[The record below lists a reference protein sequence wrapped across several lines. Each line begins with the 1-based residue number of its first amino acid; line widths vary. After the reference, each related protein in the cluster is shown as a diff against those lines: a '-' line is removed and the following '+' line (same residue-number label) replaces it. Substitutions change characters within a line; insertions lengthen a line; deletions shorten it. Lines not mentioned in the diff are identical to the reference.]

1 MDFAPSEEIQEFLRH
16 VRRYI
21 ENEVYP
27 MEDEFKRMNWKETEA
42 KLGEM
47 RQENKVRGWW
57 LPQIEEEHGGMG
69 LSVVDHGLLC
79 AELGRTPYGMYLF
92 NAQAPDAGNIEIL
105 IQHGSEE
112 QKARYL
118 QPLLDGEI
126 RSSFS
131 MTEPEHAGSNPVYMS
146 TRAVR
151 DGDDW
156 VINGHKWF
164 SSSADGAEFLIV
176 MAVTDQDPDANLHSR
191 ASMILVPSDTPGYK
205 IERNISVM
213 GHVGEGY
220 SSHAEVYYDD
230 VRVPVTNTLGAIGG
244 GFAIAQDRLGPGRIH
259 HCMRWMGICERCFDI
274 MCNHVVMREL
284 APGKTLASKQFIQ
297 GWIAESRAEINA
309 ARLMVL
315 QAAWK
320 IDTVGK
326 ENAREEI
333 GIIKFYCANV
343 LGRVIDR
350 ALQSLG
356 GAGMTDD
363 FPVAGYYRSERAGRI
378 YDGADE
384 VHKISVARQI
394 LKRYAADEATLAAR

>member
-1 MDFAPSEEIQEFLRH
+1 MDFAPSDEMQEFLKY
-16 VRRYI
+16 VRKYV
-21 ENEVYP
+21 ETELYP
-27 MEDEFKRMNWKETEA
+27 LEEDLKRMSWPEIEA
-42 KLGEM
+42 TLKPLRE
-47 RQENKVRGWW
+47 ENRARGWW
-57 LPQIEEEHGGMG
+57 LPQLPKEHGGMG
-69 LSVVDHGLLC
+69 LSVTEHGMLC
-79 AELGRTPYGMYLF
+79 AEIGRTPFGMYVL

-105 IQHGSEE
+105 IQYGTEE

-131 MTEPEHAGSNPVYMS
+131 MTEPEHAGSNPVHMS
-146 TRAVR
+146 TRAVK

-176 MAVTDQDPDANLHSR
+176 MAVTDNAPDANPHTR
-191 ASMILVPSDTPGYK
+191 ASMILVPADSPGFR

-220 SSHAEVYYDD
+220 ASHAEVYYDD
-230 VRVPVTNTLGAIGG
+230 VRVPIANTLGGEGA
-244 GFAIAQDRLGPGRIH
+244 GFLIAQDRLGPGRIH

-284 APGKTLASKQFIQ
+284 APGTTLASKQFIQ

-326 ENAREEI
+326 EHAREEI
-333 GIIKFYCANV
+333 GIIKFYCAGV

-356 GAGMTDD
+356 AAGMTDD
-363 FPVAGYYRSERAGRI
+363 FPIAGYYRSERASRI
-378 YDGADE
+378 YDGPDE
-384 VHKISVARQI
+384 VHKLSVARQI
-394 LKRYAADEATLAAR
+394 LKRYTPERAPVS

>member
-1 MDFAPSEEIQEFLRH
+1 MDFAPSEEIQQFLGH
-16 VRRYI
+16 VRNYR
-21 ENEVYP
+21 ENELYP
-27 MEDEFKRMNWKETEA
+27 LEEDLKSMKWADIEA
-42 KLGEM
+42 ALKPLREAN
-47 RQENKVRGWW
+47 RARGWW
-57 LPQIEEEHGGMG
+57 LPQLPEKDGGMG
-69 LSVVDHGLLC
+69 LSVVEHGLLC
-79 AELGRTPYGMYLF
+79 AELGRTPFGMYIM

-105 IQHGSEE
+105 IEHGSEE

-118 QPLLDGEI
+118 QPLLDGKI
-126 RSSFS
+126 RSCFS
-131 MTEPEHAGSNPVYMS
+131 MTEPEHAGSNPIHMS
-146 TRAVR
+146 TRAIR

-176 MAVTDQDPDANLHSR
+176 MAVTDNSPDANPYSR
-191 ASMILVPSDTPGYK
+191 ASMIIVPADTPGFR
-205 IERNISVM
+205 IQRNISVM
-213 GHVGEGY
+213 GHVGDGY
-220 SSHAEVYYDD
+220 ASHAEVYYDD
-230 VRVPVTNTLGAIGG
+230 VRVPVSNTLGAIGG
-244 GFAIAQDRLGPGRIH
+244 AFKIAQDRLGPGRIH

-274 MCNHVVMREL
+274 MCNHVLMREL
-284 APGKTLASKQFIQ
+284 APGTPLASKQFIQ

-326 ENAREEI
+326 EHAREEI

-384 VHKISVARQI
+384 VHKVSVAKQI
-394 LKRYAADEATLAAR
+394 LKRYASSALAPMA

>member
-1 MDFAPSEEIQEFLRH
+1 MDFAPSEEIQIFLGH
-16 VRRYI
+16 VRKYI
-21 ENEVYP
+21 ENELYP
-27 MEDEFKRMNWKETEA
+27 LEEEFKKMSWTEIEA
-42 KLGEM
+42 TLKPLREA
-47 RQENKVRGWW
+47 NKARGWW
-57 LPQIEEEHGGMG
+57 LPQLPKEHGGMG
-69 LSVVDHGLLC
+69 LTVTEHGMLC
-79 AELGRTPYGMYLF
+79 AEVGRTPYGMYIM

-105 IQHGSEE
+105 IQHGTKE
-112 QKARYL
+112 QKDRYL
-118 QPLLDGEI
+118 QPLMDGEI

-131 MTEPEHAGSNPVYMS
+131 MTEPENAGSNPIHMS
-146 TRAVR
+146 TRAIR

-176 MAVTDQDPDANLHSR
+176 MAVTDNSPDANPYTR
-191 ASMILVPSDTPGYK
+191 ASMIIVPTDTPGYH

-220 SSHAEVYYDD
+220 SSHSEVYYDD
-230 VRVPVTNTLGAIGG
+230 VRVPVSNTLGEIGG
-244 GFAIAQDRLGPGRIH
+244 AFRIAQDRLGPGRIH

-274 MCNHVVMREL
+274 MCNHVLMREL
-284 APGKTLASKQFIQ
+284 NPGQTLATKQFVQ
-297 GWIAESRAEINA
+297 GWIADSRAEINA

-315 QAAWK
+315 HAAWK

-326 ENAREEI
+326 EHAREEI

-363 FPVAGYYRSERAGRI
+363 FPIAGYYRSERAGRI

-384 VHKISVARQI
+384 VHKVSVAKQI
-394 LKRYAADEATLAAR
+394 LKRYAADLTPVG

>member
-1 MDFAPSEEIQEFLRH
+1 MDFSPSEEIQTFLGH
-16 VRRYI
+16 VRKYVEKELYPLEKELLHKSWAEI
-21 ENEVYP
+21 EATLAPLRQAN
-27 MEDEFKRMNWKETEA
+27 KE
-42 KLGEM
+42 
-47 RQENKVRGWW
+47 RGWW
-57 LPQIEEEHGGMG
+57 LPQLEKEHGGMG

-79 AELGRTPYGMYLF
+79 AEIGRCPLGMYVM
-92 NAQAPDAGNIEIL
+92 NTQAPDAGNMEIL
-105 IQHGSEE
+105 LKYGTDE
-112 QKARYL
+112 QKSRYL

-126 RSSFS
+126 RSCFS
-131 MTEPEHAGSNPVYMS
+131 MTEPEHAGSNPTEMS

-164 SSSADGAEFLIV
+164 TTSADGAEFLIV
-176 MAVTDQDPDANLHSR
+176 MAVTDNDQDANPYTR
-191 ASMILVPSDTPGYK
+191 ASMIIVPIDTPGYR

-213 GHVGEGY
+213 GHEGDGY
-220 SSHAEVYYDD
+220 NSHSEVYYDN
-230 VRVPVTNTLGAIGG
+230 VRVPVSNTIGPVGG
-244 GFAIAQDRLGPGRIH
+244 GFLIAQDRLGPGRIH
-259 HCMRWMGICERCFDI
+259 HCMRWMGICERCFDV
-274 MCNHVVMREL
+274 MCNHVLMREL
-284 APGKTLASKQFIQ
+284 APGKPLASRQFIQ

-320 IDTVGK
+320 IDTQGI

-333 GIIKFYCANV
+333 GMIKFYCANV
-343 LGRVIDR
+343 MGRVIDR

-363 FPVAGYYRSERAGRI
+363 FPIADYYRFERAGRI

-384 VHKISVARQI
+384 VHKVSVAQKI
-394 LKRYAADEATLAAR
+394 LKRYAVNLSV